1 MHKMFRGLMISAML
15 VASTVFGAGF
25 GSASNDP
32 DILMNNPFTG
42 KQDRFIIVTGSD
54 KSGYYKAG
62 NKLVANLKGAYNATS
77 DGSGHNLKLLAEGSA
92 NVALVQGDVYN
103 YWMNENPQFANKFT
117 VIVTDRTE
125 HVQLIM
131 REGMTEDDLQKK
143 DAKVFV
149 AMKDSGSAGS
159 WRNMRL
165 LEPNYIA
172 EPVYGELDQLAINGL
187 VNKEYDG
194 IIRTSHIDPANE
206 FTQKVNA
213 TKGIYMADIDDMDL
227 NDKVKLN
234 GEDRQVYNFTTEVYN
249 KNNVFNKSVKLIETR
264 CFIVIN
270 NELTSRKQRA
280 EIADVYRDFKVTL
293 FQ

>member
-1 MHKMFRGLMISAML
+1 MHKMIRKLTIGCLIL
-15 VASTVFGAGF
+15 VSTVFGAGF

-32 DILMNNPFTG
+32 DILLNNPFTG
-42 KQDRFIIVTGSD
+42 KQNRFIVVTGSE

-62 NKLVANLKGAYNATS
+62 DKLASNLKGAYNATS

-92 NVALVQGDVYN
+92 NVAFVQGDVYN
-103 YWMNENPQFANKFT
+103 HWINENSQFASKFT
-117 VIVTDRTE
+117 IIVTDRTE

-131 REGMTEDDLQKK
+131 RDGMTEDDLQKK
-143 DAKVFV
+143 GAKVFV
-149 AMKDSGSAGS
+149 GMKDSGSAGS
-159 WRNMRL
+159 WRNMQL

-172 EPVYGELDQLAINGL
+172 EPVFGELDQLAINGL
-187 VNKEYDG
+187 LNKEYVG
-194 IIRTSHIDPANE
+194 IIRTSHIDPSNE

-249 KNNVFNKSVKLIETR
+249 KNNVFNKSAKLIETR
-264 CFIVIN
+264 CYIVIN

-280 EIADVYRDFKVTL
+280 EIADIYRDFKVTL

>member
-1 MHKMFRGLMISAML
+1 MKKIML
-15 VASTVFGAGF
+15 AALIAVSTMLGAGF
-25 GSASNDP
+25 GKASVDNDV
-32 DILMNNPFTG
+32 LMDNPFTG
-42 KQDRFIIVTGSD
+42 KQNRFMIATGTEVSA
-54 KSGYYKAG
+54 YYKAG
-62 NKLVANLKGAYNATS
+62 NKLSGNLKGAYNATT
-77 DGSGHNLKLLAEGSA
+77 DGSGQNLELLAEGSV
-92 NVALVQGDVYN
+92 NVAFVQGDVYN
-103 YWMNENPQFANKFT
+103 HWINSHPQYADKFT

-143 DAKVFV
+143 GSKVFV
-149 AMKDSGSAGS
+149 GLQKSGGAGS
-159 WRNMRL
+159 WRNMQL

-187 VNKEYDG
+187 INKEYDA

-234 GEDRQVYNFTTEVYN
+234 GEDRQVYNFTTETYN
-249 KNNVFNKSVKLIETR
+249 KNTFLNKSAKLIETR
-264 CFIVIN
+264 CYIVIN

-280 EIADVYRDFKVTL
+280 EIADIYRDFKVTL

>member
-1 MHKMFRGLMISAML
+1 MKKIMIAMLLAISAL
-15 VASTVFGAGF
+15 FGAGF
-25 GSASNDP
+25 GQASVDA
-32 DILMNNPFTG
+32 DILLDNPFTG
-42 KQDRFIIVTGSD
+42 KQQRFMIATGTEVSA
-54 KSGYYKAG
+54 YYKAG
-62 NKLVANLKGAYNATS
+62 EKLKTNLKGAFNATT
-77 DGSGHNLKLLAEGSA
+77 DGSGQNLELLAEGSA
-92 NVALVQGDVYN
+92 NVAFVQGDVYN
-103 YWMNENPQFANKFT
+103 HWINSHPQYANKFT

-131 REGMTEDDLQKK
+131 RDGMTEDDLQKK
-143 DAKVFV
+143 GAKVFV
-149 AMKDSGSAGS
+149 GLQKSGGAGS
-159 WRNMRL
+159 WRNMQL

-187 VNKEYDG
+187 VNKEYDA

-227 NDKVKLN
+227 NDKIKLN

-249 KNNVFNKSVKLIETR
+249 KNTFLNKSAKLIETR
-264 CFIVIN
+264 CYIVIN
-270 NELTSRKQRA
+270 NDLTSRKQRA

>member
-1 MHKMFRGLMISAML
+1 MRKILLASAITAVL
-15 VASTVFGAGF
+15 SLNAFSAGF

-32 DILMNNPFTG
+32 DVVLNNPFTG

-62 NKLVANLKGAYNATS
+62 NKLVANLKGSYNATS
-77 DGSGHNLKLLAEGSA
+77 DGSGHNLELLAEGSA

-103 YWMNENPQFANKFT
+103 HWINANSQYANKFT

-131 REGMTEDDLQKK
+131 RDGMTEDDLQKK
-143 DAKVFV
+143 GAKVFV
-149 AMKDSGSAGS
+149 GMTKSGGAGS
-159 WRNMRL
+159 WRNMQL

-187 VNKEYDG
+187 VNKEYDA
-194 IIRTSHIDPANE
+194 IIRTSHIDPSNE

-213 TKGIYMADIDDMDL
+213 TKGITFADIDDSDL

-234 GEDRQVYNFTTEVYN
+234 GEDRQVYNFTSEVYS
-249 KNNVFNKSVKLIETR
+249 KGKVFDKSVKVIETR
-264 CFIVIN
+264 CYIVIN